1 MTNNRLVILLVLLQ
15 VSLSSCGQ
23 GSRTILGEESA
34 RKGLEQS
41 LTDKT
46 QHNVVDNKRQIIP
59 DSVTAVGVAEKI
71 LFKIYGQSNIEN
83 QRPYEIY
90 RVKNYWSISGT
101 LPKDALGGTFLI
113 IMDSRDG
120 RIIRITH
127 GK

>member
-1 MTNNRLVILLVLLQ
+1 MRTNRPIILLIILQ

-34 RKGLEQS
+34 RKVLEQS

-46 QHNVVDNKRQIIP
+46 QHNIVDNKRQIIP
-59 DSVTAVGVAEKI
+59 DSVTAIGVAEKI
-71 LFKIYGQSNIEN
+71 LFRTYGQANIEN

-90 RVKNYWSISGT
+90 RIKNYWSISGT
-101 LPKDALGGTFLI
+101 LPQDALGGTFLI